1 LGDRTTIRYLLTGGG
16 TGGHV
21 TPALAIAEELKRRD
35 PDAEFLYVGVRGK
48 AEETMVPAAGH
59 PISFVT
65 SRGYPGMRNLPAF
78 TLFALAV
85 GFGLL
90 KALLILLRYRPHV
103 IVATGGY
110 VSAPIVF
117 AAAVLRKLRLSKARI
132 FIHEQNVSL
141 GRMNTIAAR
150 VADLVGTSFAETV
163 ERVAGGKG
171 RFVGYPARG
180 VAIAGDRAEARETL
194 GLADDAKVVFAFG
207 GSTGARTIN
216 RAVVDALPH
225 LLADPDV
232 VVIHGTG
239 KQLSGQAYDGE
250 ADVNARLGTIG
261 DVPGLTERYRHE
273 RFFDDIGNYYAAA
286 DVVVCRAGA
295 GTLSEICAQGLPAV
309 IIPKANLPGDH
320 QVGNAR
326 MFVRAGAAT
335 VAYEAVDVARGDVIE
350 SVPGEQLAEVVNG
363 LLADEAQRETMA
375 DRARSL
381 HDPAILQRIG
391 DWVASLSGSGDEPAL
406 VAPPEVAADRVLG
419 LTSNGLDLLLRKA
432 RSGAVPA
439 LDDEE
444 LRLAR
449 YKVDGFLANPN
460 YIQRARGCRMAGL
473 SEYVDRC
480 PLLIAFATGRDG
492 GGKLRQWPIVRRDAF
507 VGLGNLG
514 VLDDDV
520 IDALR
525 AGLDDSYYEARFE
538 AANAITRLSM
548 SADGWGKLAVL
559 QDALQARMTDRMWE
573 PRVACLKA
581 LAEVATSADS
591 FVRRARALH
600 FDPVWKVRAA
610 LFRTY
615 QRLVQRGVLTAD
627 VARDEV
633 SQVLLTSTGY
643 NSEYPIKQAYNEL
656 LDVLGSEEGA
666 G

>member
-1 LGDRTTIRYLLTGGG
+1 LGDRIRYLLTGGG

-35 PDAEFLYVGVRGK
+35 PDAEFLYVGVKGK

-59 PISFVT
+59 PISFVR

-78 TLFALAV
+78 LLFAVAV
-85 GFGLL
+85 GLGLL
-90 KALLILLRYRPHV
+90 KAVFILLRFRPHV

-117 AAAVLRKLRLSKARI
+117 AAAILRRVRLSRARV

-150 VADLVGTSFAETV
+150 VADLVGTSFADTV
-163 ERVAGGKG
+163 KQVAGGKG

-180 VAIAGDRAEARETL
+180 VAIAGDRSAAREAL
-194 GLADDAKVVFAFG
+194 GLPATAKVVFAFG

-216 RAVVDALPH
+216 RAVVDALPR
-225 LLADPDV
+225 LLRDPEV

-250 ADVNARLGTIG
+250 ADVAARLGAI
-261 DVPGLTERYRHE
+261 DPLDDARDRYRHE
-273 RFFDDIGNYYAAA
+273 RFFNDIGTYYAAA
-286 DVVVCRAGA
+286 DVVICRAGA

-326 MFVRAGAAT
+326 MLVRAGAGT
-335 VAYEAVDVARGDVIE
+335 VVYEAVDVASGDVIE
-350 SVPGEQLAEVVNG
+350 SVPGEQLAGVVAG
-363 LLADEAQRETMA
+363 LLADADLRDAMA

-381 HDPAILQRIG
+381 HDPAILERIG
-391 DWVASLSGSGDEPAL
+391 DWVTSLTGRGDAPAL
-406 VAPPEVAADRVLG
+406 VEPPEVAPDRVLG

-439 LDDEE
+439 LDDQE

-449 YKVDGFLANPN
+449 YKVDGYLANPN

-473 SEYVDRC
+473 SEYMDRC

-492 GGKLRQWPIVRRDAF
+492 RGKHRQWPIVRRDAF

-520 IDALR
+520 IAALKV
-525 AGLDDSYYEARFE
+525 GLADPYYEARFE
-538 AANAITRLSM
+538 AAHAIARLSL
-548 SADGWGKLAVL
+548 SSDGWGKLASL
-559 QDALQARMTDRMWE
+559 QDALQACLGDRMFE
-573 PRVACLKA
+573 PRVACLEA
-581 LAEVATSADS
+581 LAEVADNADS
-591 FVRRARALH
+591 FVHRVRALH

-610 LFRTY
+610 LFNTY
-615 QRLVQRGVLTAD
+615 QRLVQRGVLD
-627 VARDEV
+627 PDLARAEV

-643 NSEYPIKQAYNEL
+643 NADYPLKAAYNTL
-656 LDVLGSEEGA
+656 QDILDDGEGA
-666 G
+666 A